1 VKFSKIF
8 VPNTSI
14 NSFPAFLV
22 TRHNLTLSILRNVIE
37 DEKPAR
43 QEKSFARVT
52 KISYDYFKHNSKK
65 EIMEKLIYKTK
76 QQMGAAGAAHAAEA
90 IKQAIE
96 EKGRA
101 NIILATGTSQFETI
115 KSLVETHGIDF
126 SKVTMF
132 HLDEYIDLP
141 ANHPASFRKFL
152 KERFVDKVPALK
164 AVHFVEGNAD
174 NPQQECQRISA
185 IIATHP
191 IDVALIGIGEN
202 GHLAFNDPPADFET
216 EQPYIIVDLDEK
228 CRAQQMGEGWFETL
242 EQVPRRAI
250 SMSIRQ
256 IMKSACL
263 IVSVPDKRKAEAVKN
278 ALEGKVT
285 NICPASILQTHPNC
299 KILLNADAAS
309 LLS

>member
-1 VKFSKIF
+1 
-8 VPNTSI
+8 
-14 NSFPAFLV
+14 
-22 TRHNLTLSILRNVIE
+22 
-37 DEKPAR
+37 
-43 QEKSFARVT
+43 
-52 KISYDYFKHNSKK
+52 
-65 EIMEKLIYKTK
+65 MEKFIFKTK
-76 QQMGAAGAAHAAEA
+76 QEMGAAAAAHAAEV

-96 EKGRA
+96 GKNQA

-115 KSLVETHGIDF
+115 KSLTSSGTNF

-132 HLDEYIDLP
+132 HLDEYIGLP
-141 ANHPASFRKFL
+141 ADHPASFRKYL

-164 AVHFVEGNAD
+164 AIHFVEGDAD
-174 NPQQECQRISA
+174 DPQQECRRLGD
-185 IIATHP
+185 IIIKHP

-216 EQPYIIVDLDEK
+216 EESYIIVELDEK
-228 CRAQQMGEGWFETL
+228 CRAQQMGEGWFKTL

-263 IVSVPDKRKAEAVKN
+263 IVSVPEKRKAEAVKN
-278 ALEGKVT
+278 ALERKVT
-285 NICPASILQTHPNC
+285 NICPASILQKHKNC
-299 KILLNADAAS
+299 SIFLDADAAS

>member
-1 VKFSKIF
+1 
-8 VPNTSI
+8 
-14 NSFPAFLV
+14 
-22 TRHNLTLSILRNVIE
+22 
-37 DEKPAR
+37 
-43 QEKSFARVT
+43 
-52 KISYDYFKHNSKK
+52 
-65 EIMEKLIYKTK
+65 MEKYIYKTK
-76 QQMGAAGAAHAAEA
+76 QEMGAAAAAHAAEG
-90 IKQAIE
+90 INQAIE
-96 EKGRA
+96 EKGQA

-115 KSLVETHGIDF
+115 KSLTSSGIDF

-132 HLDEYIDLP
+132 HLDEYIGLP
-141 ANHPASFRKFL
+141 ADHPASFRKYL
-152 KERFVDKVPALK
+152 KERFVDNVPALK
-164 AVHFVEGNAD
+164 AVHFVEGDAD
-174 NPQQECQRISA
+174 NPRQECRRLGD
-185 IIATHP
+185 IITTLP

-216 EQPYIIVDLDEK
+216 EEAYIIVELDER
-228 CRAQQMGEGWFETL
+228 CRGQQLGEGWFETL

-285 NICPASILQTHPNC
+285 NTCPASILQKHPNC
-299 KILLNADAAS
+299 KIFLDTDAAS